1 MKPAP
6 FEYARVEDVGH
17 ALALLDEHGEDARLL
32 AGGQSLVPM
41 MNLRLARPRVLVD
54 IGRLGLNGIGRSGV
68 GVELGPLVRHRALLE
83 NEIIADAAPVL
94 REAMHYVAHPTVRNF
109 GTAGGSLA
117 HADPTAEL
125 PALLV
130 LLDGAVTA
138 RKIAGERRIDA
149 SDLFQSAFTTS
160 LQPTEM
166 IVGIHLSLPQGRWG
180 GAFLEMAERTG
191 DFAIAAVGVV
201 LVLDGKRIAG
211 ARLVLVGAESVPVRA
226 FEVERA
232 LVGETLTDDLA
243 RSAGIS
249 AVQNHESYGDVR
261 ASAEY
266 RRHLLGELARRC
278 LLKAHAR
285 AAGSR

>member
-6 FEYARVEDVGH
+6 FEYVRAEDVGH

-54 IGRLGLNGIGRSGV
+54 IGRLGLNGIRRSG
-68 GVELGPLVRHRALLE
+68 GDLALGPLVRHHMLLQ
-83 NEIIADAAPVL
+83 NEIIADAAPVI
-94 REAMHYVAHPTVRNF
+94 RETMHYVAHPTVRNF

-138 RKIAGERRIDA
+138 RKTTSERRIDA
-149 SDLFQSAFTTS
+149 SDLFRSAFTTS
-160 LQPTEM
+160 LDPTEM
-166 IVGIHLSLPQGRWG
+166 IVEIHASLPQGRWG

-191 DFAIAAVGVV
+191 DFAVAAVGAT
-201 LVLDGKRIAG
+201 LVLEGNRIAS

-226 FEVERA
+226 PGVERA
-232 LVGETLTDDLA
+232 LVGEPLTDDFA

-249 AVQNHESYGDVR
+249 AVENHESYGDVR

-278 LLKAHAR
+278 LLRAYAR
-285 AAGSR
+285 AAESR

>member
-6 FEYARVEDVGH
+6 FQYARAEDVGH
-17 ALALLDEHGEDARLL
+17 ALALLEEHGEDARLL

-41 MNLRLARPRVLVD
+41 MNLRLARPRILVD
-54 IGRLGLNGIGRSGV
+54 IGRLGLNAIRRSG
-68 GVELGPLVRHRALLE
+68 GDLELGPLVRHRMLLE
-83 NEIIADAAPVL
+83 NEIVAGAAPVI
-94 REAMHYVAHPTVRNF
+94 REAMRYVAHPTVRNL

-138 RKIAGERRIDA
+138 RKTTGERRIAA
-149 SDLFQSAFTTS
+149 SDFFQAAFTTN

-166 IVGIHLSLPQGRWG
+166 IVDIRFSPPQGRWA

-191 DFAIAAVGVV
+191 DFAIAAAGAV
-201 LVLDGKRIAG
+201 LVLDGKRIAN
-211 ARLVLVGAESVPVRA
+211 ARIVLVGAESVPVRA
-226 FEVERA
+226 PGVEHA

-243 RSAGIS
+243 RSAGVS
-249 AVQNHESYGDVR
+249 SVQNHESYGDVR

-266 RRHLLGELARRC
+266 RRHLLGELVRRC

-285 AAGSR
+285 AAESR